1 MCEATQRNHA
11 NQKVGRDRKGR
22 ATRQGLMSTKEED
35 EIVIHFPSPTW
46 AVACRRYN
54 IEHYNH
60 LDYNHAPSLL
70 HIAQHDVARRV
81 RGQLLQV
88 SARARRGHQAS
99 AGVGTIGINLRLPT
113 WNAACVAML
122 PAACSSNQ
130 LKSRPALIVKYSTKL
145 WQTIGS
151 GAGDQGEGSSDRR
164 DRAKLATT
172 RVSRNASTR
181 WCAALPRAQ
190 CSQLFL

>member
-81 RGQLLQV
+81 RVQLLQV
-88 SARARRGHQAS
+88 SARARRGHQAVANRLS
-99 AGVGTIGINLRLPT
+99 KLSIFFSVSLAKERRGSRGEVHSTTGQGNSSSGGGARGERAHDQCTHDAGGAFPL
-113 WNAACVAML
+113 AHAMRC
-122 PAACSSNQ
+122 P
-130 LKSRPALIVKYSTKL
+130 RFGRIV
-145 WQTIGS
+145 
-151 GAGDQGEGSSDRR
+151 
-164 DRAKLATT
+164 
-172 RVSRNASTR
+172 
-181 WCAALPRAQ
+181 
-190 CSQLFL
+190 